1 MRRFLSDIQQYCLRH
16 YYSCQLRYFLAV
28 VLPGN
33 TTLPFGD
40 LATIPFL
47 VCLMAAVFGGNIIR
61 TVIAGTIYMTS
72 ILYITSWV
80 APLVTTAAKSA
91 NFDLQGNSTITALAE
106 GGLWTTWL
114 YVGLTKVLSWGGLA
128 IIGAIVVIGL
138 IYVNKVLPKNKAS
151 CRRKN
156 NEKNY

>member
-1 MRRFLSDIQQYCLRH
+1 M
-16 YYSCQLRYFLAV
+16 
-28 VLPGN
+28 
-33 TTLPFGD
+33 PFGD

-138 IYVNKVLPKNKAS
+138 IYVNKVLPKKQS
-151 CRRKN
+151 VM
-156 NEKNY
+156 